1 MKGNHFMKRLL
12 FASLFALTAL
22 SPALAQTTPGD
33 ATAENPE
40 RGAKGAQDVRP
51 GSVGPG
57 SEKNS
62 EVAPTSPS
70 VPMKAQPPPEIPAD
84 QGSTGAGSGT
94 NGTGQSQ
101 PDSDRAQ

>member
-1 MKGNHFMKRLL
+1 MKGHHFMKRLL

-22 SPALAQTTPGD
+22 SPALAQTTPGSS
-33 ATAENPE
+33 TAENPE
-40 RGAKGAQDVRP
+40 RGTKGAQDVRP

-62 EVAPTSPS
+62 EVAPTSPLI
-70 VPMKAQPPPEIPAD
+70 PMKAQPPPEIPAD
-84 QGSTGAGSGT
+84 QGSSGTGAGT

-101 PDSDRAQ
+101 PNSGRAQ